1 MSAIREIIEAF
12 YTVVD
17 SMTKANGYNLD
28 WIPEK
33 SGEQL
38 FNRGKTKNRI
48 SIYAT
53 TGENLD
59 GQELGGGDQGVW
71 NLRLGIEVHA
81 KIPMKGLHNA
91 DEVPYETSLDVAD
104 GLEDV
109 LNAFEKNSKQ
119 SDVICATSAYNW
131 DFVDYETELMP
142 REDKYNGIKLICR
155 YLLDYRSPMGQR
167 L

>member
-1 MSAIREIIEAF
+1 MSSAIREIIEAF

-17 SMTKANGYNLD
+17 SMTTANGYNLD

-71 NLRLGIEVHA
+71 NLRLGVEVHA

-91 DEVPYETSLDVAD
+91 DVVPYETSLDVAD
-104 GLEDV
+104 GIEDI
-109 LNAFEKNSKQ
+109 LNAYGMNSAHKAPICNSPAYHWVFE
-119 SDVICATSAYNW
+119 
-131 DFVDYETELMP
+131 DYETEVMS
-142 REDKYNGIKLICR
+142 REDKYNGIKLVCN
-155 YLLDYRSPMGQR
+155 YAVDYRSPMA
-167 L
+167 